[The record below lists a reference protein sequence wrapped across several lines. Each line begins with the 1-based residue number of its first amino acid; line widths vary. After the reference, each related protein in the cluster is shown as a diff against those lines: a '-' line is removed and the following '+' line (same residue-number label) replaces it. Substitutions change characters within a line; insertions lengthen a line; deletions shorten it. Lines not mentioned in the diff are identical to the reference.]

1 MQVQFNKRSISPS
14 VFKKDDKI
22 YFSTTVFSPVRY
34 NLNFGEGMM
43 PVEQM
48 KSVLEQCAENA
59 QDVEIEFTESQT
71 KFGPVMQIFSVKP
84 LPKKNPTQSN
94 G

>member
-1 MQVQFNKRSISPS
+1 
-14 VFKKDDKI
+14 
-22 YFSTTVFSPVRY
+22 
-34 NLNFGEGMM
+34 MM

-71 KFGPVMQIFSVKP
+71 KYGPVMQIFSVKP